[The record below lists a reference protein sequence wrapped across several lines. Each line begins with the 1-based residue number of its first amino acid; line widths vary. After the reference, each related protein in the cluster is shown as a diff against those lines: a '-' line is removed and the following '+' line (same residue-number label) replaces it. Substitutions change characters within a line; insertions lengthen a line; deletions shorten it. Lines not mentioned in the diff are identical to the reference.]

1 MNPNRSGVNFSD
13 EGIEEQSKSSFF
25 ITQGFPKLS
34 LRTPNTS
41 TKVPNTTLNTFN
53 FVTPKNVLGI
63 GKNLNNT
70 ITNSPSITS
79 YMNFIQSQQGA
90 NSSRDTLRDVSQI
103 SLNSKRR
110 YDQLKSNPFAQFT
123 GRKNSKTNHTS
134 QRERSTSKNSMV
146 SILNEVDKEIQIK
159 DNIKYKA
166 RMKTLSN
173 EDWQQVGQNRV
184 LQFTVLDRII
194 EDCGDYQKQNN

>member
-1 MNPNRSGVNFSD
+1 
-13 EGIEEQSKSSFF
+13 
-25 ITQGFPKLS
+25 
-34 LRTPNTS
+34 
-41 TKVPNTTLNTFN
+41 
-53 FVTPKNVLGI
+53 
-63 GKNLNNT
+63 
-70 ITNSPSITS
+70 
-79 YMNFIQSQQGA
+79 
-90 NSSRDTLRDVSQI
+90 
-103 SLNSKRR
+103 
-110 YDQLKSNPFAQFT
+110 
-123 GRKNSKTNHTS
+123 
-134 QRERSTSKNSMV
+134 MV